1 MIGWTT
7 RPLRAAIAALLF
19 ASGCASTSATPAFKD
34 VATTVEERSG
44 HRVRWNQGSAED
56 KEVARAIEG
65 LLAKELTV
73 DAAVQVALLG
83 NPSLRS
89 TFEELSVAQAELVQA
104 GLLKNPVFGIG
115 TTAWE
120 SEHIAPNLFFTVEQ
134 EFLDLLM
141 LPARKRIA
149 ATQLEATKL
158 EVGAHVLGFAAEVR
172 AAFYEAQAAEQ
183 VVSMRRLVH
192 DAAQAAAELAR
203 RQHEAGTMNDLALS
217 TELGLAAQ
225 TAVDLTRALGAA
237 AVAREHLTR
246 LMGVWGTATGWR
258 IGPKLPE
265 LPSEEVALER
275 LETRAIVQRLDVGA
289 ARRELQALDASLSL
303 ARTTR
308 WTGLVTIN
316 LEAGRLRDTKRVS
329 VGYGATLEVPL
340 FDQKQAGIARLE
352 SAKRTLENNLQGL
365 SIDVRSEVRAS
376 AARVTT
382 ARRLVEQY
390 GSVLVPLRESIVKY
404 SQEQYDAMLLGVY
417 QLLQAKQSELAAYA
431 EYIEALRD
439 YWIARSDLERAVGS
453 RLEAVSHGPRPKE
466 KG

>member
-1 MIGWTT
+1 
-7 RPLRAAIAALLF
+7 
-19 ASGCASTSATPAFKD
+19 
-34 VATTVEERSG
+34 
-44 HRVRWNQGSAED
+44 
-56 KEVARAIEG
+56 
-65 LLAKELTV
+65 
-73 DAAVQVALLG
+73 
-83 NPSLRS
+83 
-89 TFEELSVAQAELVQA
+89 
-104 GLLKNPVFGIG
+104 
-115 TTAWE
+115 
-120 SEHIAPNLFFTVEQ
+120 
-134 EFLDLLM
+134 

-275 LETRAIVQRLDVGA
+275 LETRAIEQRLDVGA